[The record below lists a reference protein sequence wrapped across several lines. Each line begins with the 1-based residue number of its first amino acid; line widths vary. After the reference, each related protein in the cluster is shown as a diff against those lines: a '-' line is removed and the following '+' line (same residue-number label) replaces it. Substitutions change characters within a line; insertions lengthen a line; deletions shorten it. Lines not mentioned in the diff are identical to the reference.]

1 MLAEGA
7 ETQRNL
13 LVSRRERRENFCF
26 AQRTQRR
33 REILP
38 PRHQGT
44 KNLIPLSSR
53 SQIAI
58 QLLLPYRDLLENL
71 RSISLFCPQI
81 NADVLKLKT
90 KISAAQPSIF
100 TNANLPSPAVKTDSV
115 ERSSPRHFSVSIDG
129 LITRPAD
136 MESSGRKALAPNDS
150 GSAPILKSRSGGRQ
164 NVGCRR

>member
-1 MLAEGA
+1 MAHV
-7 ETQRNL
+7 QWHRNI
-13 LVSRRERRENFCF
+13 VSCFIVCIQPPVRSRRENAIVARGGRGDAEKFISF

-100 TNANLPSPAVKTDSV
+100 TNANLPSPAMKTDSV
-115 ERSSPRHFSVSIDG
+115 ESFSPRHFSVSIY
-129 LITRPAD
+129 
-136 MESSGRKALAPNDS
+136 
-150 GSAPILKSRSGGRQ
+150 LKKDYYF
-164 NVGCRR
+164 